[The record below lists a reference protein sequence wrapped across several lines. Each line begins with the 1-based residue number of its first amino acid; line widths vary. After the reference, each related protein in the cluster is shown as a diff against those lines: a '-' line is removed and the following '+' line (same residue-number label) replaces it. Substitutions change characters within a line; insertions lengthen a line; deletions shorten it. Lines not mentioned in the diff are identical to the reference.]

1 MNIAIYQVN
10 MDRDND
16 NVAFL
21 NYENLERFQGFN
33 MINSKIYD
41 KVFEGEVDCGSL
53 EEVYRMFNLDP
64 PDGYRGRSL
73 SVSDVVEV
81 ASEEKSTFY
90 FCNSIGFKEIDFA
103 PDMAETLKEK
113 KINVVLC
120 EPGRLARTATIVA
133 SLEGYQKT
141 VDGYIEAYYPF
152 EEPVC
157 IVCNEEGKITGLP
170 LNRAVYADP
179 NRGEKLDII
188 AGTFFVCDCSG
199 ENFGGLSPDQLR
211 RYTELF
217 KYPER
222 FFRAGNDIKAVPYIP
237 ERNPER

>member
-21 NYENLERFQGFN
+21 NYENLERFQGSN

-53 EEVYRMFNLDP
+53 EEVYRMFNIDH

-81 ASEEKSTFY
+81 ASEGKSTFY
-90 FCNSIGFKEIDFA
+90 FCDSISFKEIAFDS
-103 PDMAETLKEK
+103 DLTETMKAE
-113 KINVVLC
+113 KIKVVLC
-120 EPGRLARTATIVA
+120 EPGKQARTATIEA
-133 SLEGYQKT
+133 SLERYQKI
-141 VDGYIEAYYPF
+141 VGGYIEAYYPF

-179 NRGEKLDII
+179 NRGEMLDII

-199 ENFGGLSPDQLR
+199 EDFGSLSPEQLR
-211 RYTELF
+211 RYTEQF

-222 FFRAGNDIKAVPYIP
+222 FFRMDNEIRAVLFLP
-237 ERNPER
+237 EKDRER

>member
-21 NYENLERFQGFN
+21 NYENLERFQGSN

-53 EEVYRMFNLDP
+53 EEVYRMFNIDHP
-64 PDGYRGRSL
+64 GGYRGRSL

-81 ASEEKSTFY
+81 ASEEISTFY

-113 KINVVLC
+113 KINIVLC
-120 EPGRLARTATIVA
+120 EPGKQARTATIEA
-133 SLEGYQKT
+133 SLERYQKI
-141 VDGYIEAYYPF
+141 VGGYIEAYYPF

-157 IVCNEEGKITGLP
+157 IVCNEEGKINGLP
-170 LNRAVYADP
+170 LNRAIYAEPD
-179 NRGEKLDII
+179 RGEMLDII

-199 ENFGGLSPDQLR
+199 EDFGSLSPDQLR

-237 ERNPER
+237 ERSPER

>member
-16 NVAFL
+16 NVAFM
-21 NYENLERFQGFN
+21 NYEKLERFQGPAA
-33 MINSKIYD
+33 INGKIYD
-41 KVFEGEVDCGSL
+41 KVFEGEVSCGNL
-53 EEVYRMFNLDP
+53 EEVYQMFNINH

-81 ASEEKSTFY
+81 VSEGKSTFY
-90 FCNSIGFKEIDFA
+90 FCDSIGFKEIAFD
-103 PDMAETLKEK
+103 PDLTETLKEE
-113 KINVVLC
+113 KIKVVLC
-120 EPGRLARTATIVA
+120 EPGKLAKSATIEA
-133 SLEGYQKT
+133 SLESYQKT
-141 VDGYIEAYYPF
+141 VGGYIEAYYPV

-157 IVCNEEGKITGLP
+157 IVCNEEGKINGLP

-179 NRGEKLDII
+179 NRGEMLDII
-188 AGTFFVCDCSG
+188 AGTFFICDCSG
-199 ENFGGLSPDQLR
+199 ENFGSLSPEQLR

-222 FFRAGNDIKAVPYIP
+222 FFRMDNEIRAVPFLP
-237 ERNPER
+237 EKDQER

>member
-21 NYENLERFQGFN
+21 NYENLERFQGSN

-41 KVFEGEVDCGSL
+41 KVFEGEVGCGSL
-53 EEVYRMFNLDP
+53 EEVYRMFNIDH

-113 KINVVLC
+113 RINVVLC
-120 EPGRLARTATIVA
+120 EPGKLARAATIEA
-133 SLEGYQKT
+133 SLERYQK
-141 VDGYIEAYYPF
+141 
-152 EEPVC
+152 
-157 IVCNEEGKITGLP
+157 IVG
-170 LNRAVYADP
+170 
-179 NRGEKLDII
+179 
-188 AGTFFVCDCSG
+188 GTFFVCDCSG
-199 ENFGGLSPDQLR
+199 KNFGGLSPDQLR

-237 ERNPER
+237 ERSPER